1 MMRPSSLAR
10 WMLVLPL
17 TTLSCAVHVA
27 TLPPAVPIVPVSFEA
42 NLVTVQQCEYRGVA
56 SNQAGAREEGANLVL
71 AFTGTLGKA
80 VNCPKEAVDKILAM
94 SKSGSVQ

>member
-17 TTLSCAVHVA
+17 TTLSC
-27 TLPPAVPIVPVSFEA
+27 
-42 NLVTVQQCEYRGVA
+42 A